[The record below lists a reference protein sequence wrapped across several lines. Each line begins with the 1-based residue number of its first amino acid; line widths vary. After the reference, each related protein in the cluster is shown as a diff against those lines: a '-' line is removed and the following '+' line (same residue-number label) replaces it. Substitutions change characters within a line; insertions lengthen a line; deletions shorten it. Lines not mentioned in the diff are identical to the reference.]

1 MVFFAIKP
9 LIKLIKPSKILNE
22 NLLIQICIYLSQI
35 QIFFSNGSFSNLVC
49 FGPSPSTWII
59 F

>member
-35 QIFFSNGSFSNLVC
+35 
-49 FGPSPSTWII
+49 
-59 F
+59 